1 VPAKDLQV
9 LVFDPAYQP
18 PPERIPPARA
28 PSVVVTIAPAS
39 TNSIFATNAIAG
51 VKPAVGTNI
60 IAGTNTALASSN
72 SPPAKPKFTKQQVA
86 GRLKQLKLLFEEGM
100 LTDEFYNAKVAEC
113 EAAE

>member
-1 VPAKDLQV
+1 
-9 LVFDPAYQP
+9 
-18 PPERIPPARA
+18 
-28 PSVVVTIAPAS
+28 VVVTIAPAS